1 MFSILN
7 AHLFHWSIISAVRL
21 MPFWLLIPYNSLV
34 FWWWFWLHLFLL
46 FLGRTILV
54 YISHIF
60 NFTFFIYRTVLVW
73 WFPCI
78 ALILLP
84 MLWCYWLGLIFL
96 WDWVSFYFLLLE
108 FVNSCRPSTLPL
120 IFQVWPYL
128 CWSWGVWSYF
138 LQPPFRYLSLYF
150 LNF

>member
-21 MPFWLLIPYNSLV
+21 MLFWLLITYNFLV
-34 FWWWFWLHLFLL
+34 FWWLFWLHWFPL
-46 FLGRTILV
+46 FLGRMILV

-84 MLWCYWLGLIFL
+84 MLWCYGFGLIFL
-96 WDWVSFYFLLLE
+96 WDWVSFYFLLLG
-108 FVNSCRPSTLPL
+108 FANSCRPSTLPS

-138 LQPPFRYLSLYF
+138 LQPPFRYPSLYF